1 MLTAQPPITA
11 RAHLAP
17 CPAHPTTKPS
27 ATAAKSASCCAG
39 VSSTAANGPSNGFPK
54 WPSDA
59 ARPQPTFSQQTPG
72 SSGKRATVAQ
82 LATGDEPLPCRS
94 TCPAFDCAGCAFPFS
109 RPTPEVTA

>member
-17 CPAHPTTKPS
+17 CPAHPITTPH

-39 VSSTAANGPSNGFPK
+39 AKNAAANGSANGSKALPRREAK
-54 WPSDA
+54 TQPMRSTLTPRANGRQATEA
-59 ARPQPTFSQQTPG
+59 A
-72 SSGKRATVAQ
+72 

-109 RPTPEVTA
+109 RPTPEVTT